1 MMSFATNSRSTRA
14 VRRTWAEF
22 VSGQNFVKVTSPMA
36 TVSRQASSTSDS
48 FASDPSLPTVD
59 FEPATVEESA
69 EDMDLLGILR
79 KTALT
84 SPHPVDSILAPVAD
98 AARVMSQA
106 DGTALGLETDGVIV
120 CRARS
125 GNIAPGLG
133 AAISRESGI
142 SGECLRAAA
151 MLVCYDTETD
161 PRVDAEVCRALGI
174 RSIAAVPLLDRSR
187 SIGILEAFSG
197 RPNAFDGDALSSLRA
212 LADVAQTA
220 YRRENSSLPQ
230 AELVPVHPVLAPAV
244 QATQPKKYIPRSFTA
259 EEISSLSGQQHRN
272 RIWLGTVIAVAVV
285 LTVVVA
291 WWAWHGPDETTG
303 NPQTAHAAA
312 AIASASAKPVV
323 REPLPKPTPSVS
335 SKHAE
340 SRPTIVLENA
350 AEIQPVDAQ
359 PARTASA
366 TPESR
371 SAPSSNAAPSE
382 PMVTEAPTVTLVP
395 TDNSQLARLTSVEV
409 AMPAGGPVVS
419 QGVVEPVLIHR
430 VDPNYPMQARTQR
443 ISGRVTLATT
453 IGKDGLVRNISLVSG
468 SPILAEAAKIAVKQW
483 RYQPGRLNGNP
494 IEIPKE
500 ITFVF
505 AQP

>member
-1 MMSFATNSRSTRA
+1 
-14 VRRTWAEF
+14 
-22 VSGQNFVKVTSPMA
+22 MA
-36 TVSRQASSTSDS
+36 TVSRQASSISDS
-48 FASDPSLPTVD
+48 FVPDPSLPSVD
-59 FEPATVEESA
+59 VEPATVEESA
-69 EDMDLLGILR
+69 EDLDLLGILR

-98 AARVMSQA
+98 AARVVSQA
-106 DGTALGLETDGVIV
+106 DGTAVGLETDGVIV

-125 GNIAPGLG
+125 GNVAPGLG

-151 MLVCYDTETD
+151 MLVCYDTEAD

-220 YRRENSSLPQ
+220 YRRENSSLPEAGFSQ
-230 AELVPVHPVLAPAV
+230 AELAGPVQPPAV
-244 QATQPKKYIPRSFTA
+244 PSTPAAQPKKYVPRSFTA

-291 WWAWHGPDETTG
+291 WWAWHGPDEATG

-323 REPLPKPTPSVS
+323 RETLPKPTPSVS

-340 SRPTIVLENA
+340 SRPAIVLENA
-350 AEIQPVDAQ
+350 AEIETVDAQ
-359 PARTASA
+359 PASAATAKPEH
-366 TPESR
+366 TPTPGIKE
-371 SAPSSNAAPSE
+371 ALSE

-395 TDNSQLARLTSVEV
+395 TDNSQLARLTSVEA

-430 VDPNYPMQARTQR
+430 VDPNYPMQARTRR
-443 ISGRVTLATT
+443 IGGRVTLATT
-453 IGKDGLVRNISLVSG
+453 IGKDGVVRGISLVSG
-468 SPILAEAAKIAVKQW
+468 SPILAESAKIAVRQW
-483 RYQPGRLNGNP
+483 RYRPGTLNGNP
-494 IEIPKE
+494 IEIQKE